1 MEPFIQAA
9 PEIDVNAVMAA
20 VEKQIQERKD
30 AGLLKQSDIDE
41 IVDMELQPLPDF
53 QDIPNVYEPVL
64 YPGFEASV
72 APAPPAAESF
82 GEKGPAKA
90 ALKALRRLLEPWRRF
105 MNRPVYLELKNEIA
119 GLRRL
124 AVQSSE
130 YVRLLHNALHNLVV
144 ESTKMK
150 TDEEM
155 LKTRLRVLEDRIEFL
170 ENRQRALERRLPG
183 E

>member
-9 PEIDVNAVMAA
+9 PEIDVNALMAA
-20 VEKQIQERKD
+20 IEKQIQERKD

-72 APAPPAAESF
+72 APAPPAEESF

-90 ALKALRRLLEPWRRF
+90 VLKALRRLLGPWRRF
-105 MNRPVYLELKNEIA
+105 MNRPLYLELKGEIA
-119 GLRRL
+119 GLRR
-124 AVQSSE
+124 
-130 YVRLLHNALHNLVV
+130 HALHAW
-144 ESTKMK
+144 
-150 TDEEM
+150 
-155 LKTRLRVLEDRIEFL
+155 RLTIPHPDGGERTFAAPIPPDLA
-170 ENRQRALERRLPG
+170 ALLPAG
-183 E
+183 LAPKG